1 MNTVALLFFISISGS
16 VIELENVSAVA
27 RFRSFLIIGSDEGT
41 GKEKDENRIQLLT
54 MNADGSCTVADSIL
68 LMHGEGKELDVEG
81 ICAEGDLVYV
91 VGSHSSKRKKVK
103 EDSSWKKNR
112 ETFHQDKI
120 EDEASRDWLFRL
132 RLNEDGKA
140 LAKDR
145 ISLRGIIRNDP
156 ALKAFCDIP
165 SKENGVDIEGLAI
178 KDGWLHVGF
187 RGPVFR
193 DNYVPVLRLRWEEP
207 DKYELLYVRLG
218 GRSIRD
224 LAAVS
229 DGFLILAGPVGD
241 GTDPHQIYYWNG
253 KDTVPGK
260 DRRPEDTG
268 RLRLLGEIAPPDKD
282 FKAEGLAVLEE
293 GQDSWQLVIAYDG
306 AKDQNRLLQ
315 RVSLS
320 RRKD

>member
-1 MNTVALLFFISISGS
+1 MALLFFISISGD
-16 VIELENVSAVA
+16 ILALDNVSAVA
-27 RFRSFLIIGSDEGT
+27 KFRSFLIIGADEGT
-41 GKEKDENRIQLLT
+41 GKEKDENRIQLLK
-54 MNADGSCTVADSIL
+54 MNADGSCAVADSIL
-68 LMHGEGKELDVEG
+68 LMKDEGKELDVEG
-81 ICAEGDLVYV
+81 ICAEGDQLYV

-103 EDSSWKKNR
+103 ADNSWKKNR

-120 EDEASRDWLFRL
+120 EDEVSRDWLFRL
-132 RLNEDGKA
+132 RLNDEGKE

-156 ALKAFCDIP
+156 VLKAFCGIP
-165 SKENGVDIEGLAI
+165 SKENGVDIEGLAV

-207 DKYELLYVRLG
+207 EKYELLYVRLG
-218 GRSIRD
+218 GRGIRD

-241 GTDPHQIYYWNG
+241 GADSYQVYHWNG

-260 DRRPEDTG
+260 DRRPEDIG
-268 RLRLLGEIAPPDKD
+268 SLRLLGEIAPPDENS
-282 FKAEGLAVLEE
+282 KAEGLTVLEE
-293 GQDSWQLVIAYDG
+293 QHDSWQLVIAYDG
-306 AKDQNRLLQ
+306 ATVLPPAATRQHQQAEGLI
-315 RVSLS
+315 LS
-320 RRKD
+320 

>member
-41 GKEKDENRIQLLT
+41 GKEKDENRIQLLK

-68 LMHGEGKELDVEG
+68 LMQGEGKELDIEG
-81 ICAEGDLVYV
+81 LCTEGDQMYV
-91 VGSHSSKRKKVK
+91 IGSHSSKRKKIK
-103 EDSSWKKNR
+103 ADRSWKKNR

-120 EDEASRDWLFRL
+120 EDETSRDWLFRL
-132 RLNEDGKA
+132 RLNEKGEEVD
-140 LAKDR
+140 KDR

-165 SKENGVDIEGLAI
+165 SKENGVDIEGLAV

-193 DNYVPVLRLRWEEP
+193 DNYVPVLRLRWKEP
-207 DKYELLYVRLG
+207 EKYELLYVRLG
-218 GRSIRD
+218 GRGIRD

-241 GTDPHQIYYWNG
+241 GADSYQVYHWNG

-260 DRRPEDTG
+260 DRRPEDIG
-268 RLRLLGEIAPPDKD
+268 SLRLLGELAPPDED
-282 FKAEGLAVLEE
+282 SKAEGLAVLEE
-293 GQDSWQLVIAYDG
+293 QNGSYQLVIAYDG